1 MHALALAA
9 AVPLCMIAM
18 PGPASGQERPPLR
31 APAIA
36 APALE
41 PAAMA
46 ADLRLLAT
54 AIAENHPSAYRYR
67 RKAEIDALFE
77 RAAKRLARPMD
88 IFSFYRIVAPVM
100 AGLRDGH
107 STVRLPAAIDGPY
120 RESAPLLPLR
130 FHLAGGRL
138 YVARDLRQAPG
149 GPVALAGR
157 EVESIDGRPVRAILA
172 ELTSLL
178 PGDGNIPSSRVAAL
192 RTLRFN
198 SLFGLLHGWSDTYR
212 LKLRGV
218 GRAVALRGQ
227 PIALT
232 TRIWEQ
238 RFPGEALPRPARL
251 AFEDAGATAI
261 LSIPSFAGHADLEG
275 KKPLGAFLDEAFA
288 TIQARGTGALLID
301 LRGNGGGRDE
311 LGLKLLSFLMDRPF
325 TYYRGLFLNRRD
337 ISFASH
343 VERWPGP
350 VPDSV
355 AAPDEQGR
363 LRLTGHPVLG
373 EHRPAE
379 RRFGGKVFIVM
390 DGASFSTTAEFLS
403 LAHFQRRA
411 TFIGEESG
419 GGYYGDSG
427 GVVLDLTLPNSGLR
441 IRLPM
446 VRYELDVQGF
456 APADRGVP
464 PDHRVEPLVGDL
476 MSGRDRAMELAL
488 SLARRR

>member
-1 MHALALAA
+1 MRVLAVL
-9 AVPLCMIAM
+9 AVPLCMTAM
-18 PGPASGQERPPLR
+18 PAHVSGQESRGPVVP
-31 APAIA
+31 APTLA
-36 APALE
+36 

-67 RKAEIDALFE
+67 RKEEVDALFE
-77 RAAKRLARPMD
+77 RAAQRLAGPLD

-107 STVRLPAAIDGPY
+107 SNVRLPTAIDGPY
-120 RESAPLLPLR
+120 RETTPLLPLR

-138 YVARDLRQAPG
+138 YVARDLRDKPAG
-149 GPVALAGR
+149 ALALAGR
-157 EVESIDGRPVRAILA
+157 EVLTIDGRPVRAILA
-172 ELTSLL
+172 ELMRML
-178 PGDGNIPSSRVAAL
+178 PGDGTIPSSRIAAL

-198 SLFGLLHGWSDTYR
+198 SLFGLRYGWSGTYR
-212 LKLRGV
+212 LKLRGA
-218 GRAVALRGQ
+218 GRAVTLEGQ

-238 RFPGEALPRPARL
+238 RFPGEAIPRPARL

-261 LSIPSFAGHADLEG
+261 LTIPSFAGHADLER
-275 KKPLGAFLDEAFA
+275 KVPLGGFLDEAFA
-288 TIQARGTGALLID
+288 AIQARGARSLLID

-337 ISFASH
+337 ISFAGH
-343 VERWPGP
+343 VDRWPGP
-350 VPDSV
+350 VPDDI
-355 AAPDEQGR
+355 AATDEQGR
-363 LRLTGHPVLG
+363 LRLISHPVLG

-379 RRFGGKVFIVM
+379 RRFGGRVFILM

-403 LAHFQRRA
+403 LAHFHRRA

-419 GGYYGDSG
+419 GGYYGDTG

-446 VRYELDVQGF
+446 VRYELAVQGF

-464 PDHRVEPLVGDL
+464 PDHLVEPVIADLV
-476 MSGRDRAMELAL
+476 SGRDRAMELAL